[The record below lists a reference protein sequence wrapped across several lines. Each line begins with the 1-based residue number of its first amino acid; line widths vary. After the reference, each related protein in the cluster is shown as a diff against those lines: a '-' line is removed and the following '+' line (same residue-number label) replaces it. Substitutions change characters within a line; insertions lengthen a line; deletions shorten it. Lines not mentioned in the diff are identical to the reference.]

1 MKPNRILVFI
11 VAAVLMT
18 TAIVVVVINRTSETK
33 YDANSPQGVVQNYLA
48 AIYAGDTTKA
58 ASYLSA
64 SSFCTVQ
71 DLDQMGTQTKP
82 RVLFEDSSITGHNA
96 QVKINVELDQGSPM
110 GNVVTESHTLRLV
123 RFGTGWQLTGIPW
136 PLNDCGVITK

>member
-1 MKPNRILVFI
+1 
-11 VAAVLMT
+11 MT
-18 TAIVVVVINRTSETK
+18 TAIVVVVINKTSEKK
-33 YDANSPQGVVQNYLA
+33 YDAKSPQGVVQNYLE

-82 RVLFEDSSITGHNA
+82 RVLFEDASITGHTA
-96 QVKINVELDQGSPM
+96 QVKINVELAQDSPM
-110 GNVVTESHTLRLV
+110 GNVVNESHTMRLV

-136 PLNDCGVITK
+136 PLFDCGVITK